1 MKVDSVRLE
10 EMLRESRAIYET
22 FCSVM
27 VSNALAIFWADMA
40 ASLATGN
47 LIGSR
52 NTGFIKGYNPR
63 FFCEFLH

>member
-22 FCSVM
+22 FCSVR
-27 VSNALAIFWADMA
+27 VSNALAILWADMA
-40 ASLATGN
+40 ASLLRQISLDHEIPDSFHG
-47 LIGSR
+47 
-52 NTGFIKGYNPR
+52 

>member
-10 EMLRESRAIYET
+10 EMLRECRAIYET
-22 FCSVM
+22 VCSVR
-27 VSNALAIFWADMA
+27 VSNALAIFWADTMA

-63 FFCEFLH
+63 FFL